1 MTKTTVR
8 GRRWMP
14 RPLRVLRNRWFGS
27 LQLRVVAS
35 TVVVSLI
42 VVILTGTLLV
52 SRIRTGLLETKVK
65 NSVAEATS
73 GVRSAQQLA
82 DSSDLTQQA
91 GAGQL
96 IDQISTEVSN
106 RAGSPPLYD
115 VLLLANPGSGTTTVP
130 ERRSGAIEEASIPEQ
145 LRIAVEQQKALA
157 YSYTK
162 IRYADGSSG
171 PGLAVGAPLVIPNLG
186 TYELFYVYSTQS
198 EQRTLD
204 LVQSSSAFAGI
215 ILVILLAFIIGFVTR
230 LVLKPVRIAADVAE
244 RLAAGRLEERMRVR
258 GEDELARLATAFNS
272 MAGNIKQQIRQLEA
286 LSRIQRRFVADVS
299 HELRTPLTTIR
310 MASDLIYENKDELDP
325 ATSRS
330 AELLTEQL
338 DRFEE
343 LFTELLE
350 ISRFDSGQAIL
361 DAEGVDLRMLAERV
375 INAAAPLAQA
385 KGSVV
390 SFNQPDQPCLA
401 DMDAVRIERVIR
413 NLVVNAIEHGDGKPI
428 VVTIGADDQAVA
440 VSVRDHGVGLRP
452 GEASLVFN
460 RFWRSDPSR
469 ARTIGGSG
477 LGLSIA
483 LEDARLHGGWLE
495 AWGQPARGAV
505 FRLTLPRKVGTVLQG
520 SPVELEPA
528 VRAVT
533 SEEKSS

>member
-96 IDQISTEVSN
+96 IDQISTELSN
-106 RAGSPPLYD
+106 RAGSPPLYN

-145 LRIAVEQQKALA
+145 LRTAVEQQKALA

-495 AWGQPARGAV
+495 AWGEPARGAV

>member
-96 IDQISTEVSN
+96 IDQISTELSN

-215 ILVILLAFIIGFVTR
+215 ILVIVLAFIIGFVTR

>member
-96 IDQISTEVSN
+96 IDQISTELSN

-145 LRIAVEQQKALA
+145 LRTAVEQQKALA

>member
-96 IDQISTEVSN
+96 IDQISTELSN
-106 RAGSPPLYD
+106 RAGSPPLYN

-145 LRIAVEQQKALA
+145 LRTAVEQQKALA

-215 ILVILLAFIIGFVTR
+215 ILVVLLAFIIGFVTR

-495 AWGQPARGAV
+495 AWGEPARGAV

>member
-96 IDQISTEVSN
+96 IDQISTELSN

-171 PGLAVGAPLVIPNLG
+171 PGLAVGAPLVIPN
-186 TYELFYVYSTQS
+186 
-198 EQRTLD
+198 
-204 LVQSSSAFAGI
+204 
-215 ILVILLAFIIGFVTR
+215 
-230 LVLKPVRIAADVAE
+230 
-244 RLAAGRLEERMRVR
+244 
-258 GEDELARLATAFNS
+258 
-272 MAGNIKQQIRQLEA
+272 
-286 LSRIQRRFVADVS
+286 
-299 HELRTPLTTIR
+299 
-310 MASDLIYENKDELDP
+310 
-325 ATSRS
+325 
-330 AELLTEQL
+330 
-338 DRFEE
+338 
-343 LFTELLE
+343 
-350 ISRFDSGQAIL
+350 
-361 DAEGVDLRMLAERV
+361 
-375 INAAAPLAQA
+375 
-385 KGSVV
+385 
-390 SFNQPDQPCLA
+390 
-401 DMDAVRIERVIR
+401 
-413 NLVVNAIEHGDGKPI
+413 
-428 VVTIGADDQAVA
+428 
-440 VSVRDHGVGLRP
+440 
-452 GEASLVFN
+452 
-460 RFWRSDPSR
+460 
-469 ARTIGGSG
+469 
-477 LGLSIA
+477 
-483 LEDARLHGGWLE
+483 
-495 AWGQPARGAV
+495 
-505 FRLTLPRKVGTVLQG
+505 
-520 SPVELEPA
+520 
-528 VRAVT
+528 
-533 SEEKSS
+533 

>member
-1 MTKTTVR
+1 MTKLTVR

-35 TVVVSLI
+35 TLFVSIIVVV
-42 VVILTGTLLV
+42 LTGTFLV
-52 SRIRTGLLETKVK
+52 
-65 NSVAEATS
+65 N
-73 GVRSAQQLA
+73 RS
-82 DSSDLTQQA
+82 
-91 GAGQL
+91 
-96 IDQISTEVSN
+96 
-106 RAGSPPLYD
+106 RAGSPPVYD
-115 VLLLANPGSGTTTVP
+115 LFLLSQPGSGATSVP
-130 ERRSGAIEEASIPEQ
+130 ERRSGAIEEASIPDQ
-145 LRIAVEQQKALA
+145 LRTAVAQQKALA

-186 TYELFYVYSTQS
+186 TYQLFYVYSTEG

-204 LVQSSSAFAGI
+204 LVQSSSAFAS
-215 ILVILLAFIIGFVTR
+215 ILLVLLLASIIGFVTR

-325 ATSRS
+325 A
-330 AELLTEQL
+330 
-338 DRFEE
+338 
-343 LFTELLE
+343 
-350 ISRFDSGQAIL
+350 IL
-361 DAEGVDLRMLAERV
+361 DAEGVDLRMLTERV
-375 INAAAPLAQA
+375 VVAAAPLAEG
-385 KGSVV
+385 KGSKVTID
-390 SFNQPDQPCLA
+390 QPDEPCLA

-428 VVTIGADDQAVA
+428 LVTVGADAESVA

-495 AWGQPARGAV
+495 AWGEPARGAV
-505 FRLTLPRKVGTVLQG
+505 FRLTLPRKKGLVLQG
-520 SPVELEPA
+520 SPVPLEPTDTQLQA
-528 VRAVT
+528 PGDQ
-533 SEEKSS
+533 S

>member
-1 MTKTTVR
+1 M
-8 GRRWMP
+8 
-14 RPLRVLRNRWFGS
+14 
-27 LQLRVVAS
+27 
-35 TVVVSLI
+35 
-42 VVILTGTLLV
+42 
-52 SRIRTGLLETKVK
+52 
-65 NSVAEATS
+65 
-73 GVRSAQQLA
+73 
-82 DSSDLTQQA
+82 
-91 GAGQL
+91 
-96 IDQISTEVSN
+96 
-106 RAGSPPLYD
+106 
-115 VLLLANPGSGTTTVP
+115 
-130 ERRSGAIEEASIPEQ
+130 
-145 LRIAVEQQKALA
+145 
-157 YSYTK
+157 
-162 IRYADGSSG
+162 
-171 PGLAVGAPLVIPNLG
+171 
-186 TYELFYVYSTQS
+186 YSTQS

>member
-14 RPLRVLRNRWFGS
+14 RPLRVLRNRWYGS

-96 IDQISTEVSN
+96 IDQISTELSN

-145 LRIAVEQQKALA
+145 LRTAVAQQKALA

-186 TYELFYVYSTQS
+186 TYELFYVYSTES

-215 ILVILLAFIIGFVTR
+215 LLVILLAFIIGFVTR

-310 MASDLIYENKDELDP
+310 MASDLIYENKDELGP

-361 DAEGVDLRMLAERV
+361 DAEGVDLCMLTARV
-375 INAAAPLAQA
+375 IKAAAPLAEA
-385 KGSVV
+385 RGSVV
-390 SFNQPDQPCLA
+390 SVDEPDQPCLA

-428 VVTIGADDQAVA
+428 VVTIGADEQAVA

-452 GEASLVFN
+452 GESSLVFN

-505 FRLTLPRKVGTVLQG
+505 FRLTLPRKVGTVLHG

-528 VRAVT
+528 DRAVT
-533 SEEKSS
+533 SEDETS

>member
-96 IDQISTEVSN
+96 IDQISTELSN

-361 DAEGVDLRMLAERV
+361 DAEGVDLRMLTERV